1 MKSNIPIV
9 SENTPPRPLIDDFAS
24 VIAAADLADLRP
36 LPDDLKSKRG
46 RSGTISIQG
55 MILDAMDDDRLD
67 ALHAGRLLVMCNQ
80 RLHGKFAGL
89 CKVTPEGDLMAIG
102 SVPQGGD

>member
-1 MKSNIPIV
+1 MLGDITKTRS
-9 SENTPPRPLIDDFAS
+9 LFDDFAD

-46 RSGTISIQG
+46 RSGPISIQG
-55 MILDAMDDDRLD
+55 MVLDAMEDGRID

-89 CKVTPEGDLMAIG
+89 CRVTTEGDLMAMGAI
-102 SVPQGGD
+102 SQGGD

>member
-1 MKSNIPIV
+1 MPT
-9 SENTPPRPLIDDFAS
+9 ELTPPRNIFNDFAD

-46 RSGTISIQG
+46 RSGPVSIQG

-67 ALHAGRLLVMCNQ
+67 ALHAGRLLVMCNH
-80 RLHGKFAGL
+80 RLYGKFAGL
-89 CKVTPEGDLMAIG
+89 CKVTPEGDLVAIG
-102 SVPQGGD
+102 AISQGGD

>member
-1 MKSNIPIV
+1 MASDLT
-9 SENTPPRPLIDDFAS
+9 TPRTLIDDFAS

-36 LPDDLKSKRG
+36 VPDDLKCKRG
-46 RSGTISIQG
+46 RTGQVSIQG
-55 MILDAMDDDRLD
+55 MILDAIDDDRLSSVQ
-67 ALHAGRLLVMCNQ
+67 AGRLLVMCNQ

-102 SVPQGGD
+102 AISQGGE

>member
-1 MKSNIPIV
+1 MLSDITTTR
-9 SENTPPRPLIDDFAS
+9 SLFDDFAD
-24 VIAAADLADLRP
+24 VIAAGDMADLRP

-46 RSGTISIQG
+46 RSGPISIQG
-55 MILDAMDDDRLD
+55 MILDAMEDDRLD

-89 CKVTPEGDLMAIG
+89 CKVTPEGDLMAMGAI
-102 SVPQGGD
+102 SQGGD

>member
-1 MKSNIPIV
+1 MLSDITTTR
-9 SENTPPRPLIDDFAS
+9 SLFDDFAD

-46 RSGTISIQG
+46 RSGQISIQG
-55 MILDAMDDDRLD
+55 MVLDAMEDGRLD
-67 ALHAGRLLVMCNQ
+67 ALHAGRLLVICNQ

-102 SVPQGGD
+102 EISQGGD

>member
-1 MKSNIPIV
+1 MTTIATPRNIF
-9 SENTPPRPLIDDFAS
+9 NDFAD

-46 RSGTISIQG
+46 RSGPTSIQG
-55 MILDAMDDDRLD
+55 MVLDAMEDDRLD
-67 ALHAGRLLVMCNQ
+67 ALHAGRLLIMVNQ

-89 CKVTPEGDLMAIG
+89 CRVTPEGDLMAIG
-102 SVPQGGD
+102 AISQGGD

>member
-1 MKSNIPIV
+1 MLELMPTELTTTRS
-9 SENTPPRPLIDDFAS
+9 LFDDFAH
-24 VIAAADLADLRP
+24 VIGAADLADLRP

-46 RSGTISIQG
+46 RSGSISIQG
-55 MILDAMDDDRLD
+55 MILDAMEDERLD

-102 SVPQGGD
+102 AVSQGGD

>member
-1 MKSNIPIV
+1 MLELMPT
-9 SENTPPRPLIDDFAS
+9 ELTTPRSIFNDFAD

-46 RSGTISIQG
+46 RSGPVSIQG

-80 RLHGKFAGL
+80 RMHGKFAGL

-102 SVPQGGD
+102 AISQGGD

>member
-1 MKSNIPIV
+1 MPTELTTARNIF
-9 SENTPPRPLIDDFAS
+9 NDFTD
-24 VIAAADLADLRP
+24 VIASADLADLRP

-46 RSGTISIQG
+46 RSGPVSIQG
-55 MILDAMDDDRLD
+55 MILDAMDDGRLD

-89 CKVTPEGDLMAIG
+89 CRVTREGDLMAMG
-102 SVPQGGD
+102 SVSQGGD

>member
-1 MKSNIPIV
+1 MLEFMPT
-9 SENTPPRPLIDDFAS
+9 ELTTPRSIFNDFAD

-46 RSGTISIQG
+46 RSGQVSIQG

-89 CKVTPEGDLMAIG
+89 CKVTLEGDLMAIG
-102 SVPQGGD
+102 AVSQGGD